1 MSYRLSIS
9 DPLPDSVRA
18 CAREQ
23 LWGAVV
29 QLDGHGA
36 EPAKAIHEARKHL
49 KKTRALLRLVRPA
62 LGNRV
67 YRAENAAL
75 RDAAAQLSATRD
87 ADVLVATV
95 DGLAEWAAGRLPASD
110 FAAVREALVAEAA
123 AHREAAPAPA
133 ADAAGADVS
142 ASDAASPSDAPTS
155 PAAVADAV
163 ARELRAAHARV
174 EQWPLDGAGW
184 ETAVAGISVAY
195 TRGRT
200 ERALAEAHPTVIH
213 LHDWRKRVKDLW
225 YHHRLLKPIWPDVV
239 KAWGEEAH
247 ILSEQ
252 LGDDHDLA
260 VLRDRLEQGIDAPL
274 DLAPLLALVEERR
287 GQLQAQARLVAA
299 RLYVEKPKAF
309 ERRVGGWVAA
319 AVAEAAASDLTSAA
333 DAASEATGG
342 AASAS

>member
-1 MSYRLSIS
+1 MSYRLSVR

-23 LWGAVV
+23 LWGAVR
-29 QLDGHGA
+29 QLEGEGDA
-36 EPAKAIHEARKHL
+36 PATAIHEARKSL

-62 LGNRV
+62 LGKRT
-67 YRAENAAL
+67 YRAENGAL

-95 DGLAEWAAGRLPASD
+95 DALAQHAAGRLPASD
-110 FAAVREALVAEAA
+110 FAAVRAALVAEAA
-123 AHREAAPAPA
+123 AHHAPSE
-133 ADAAGADVS
+133 GES
-142 ASDAASPSDAPTS
+142 SL
-155 PAAVADAV
+155 AAVAASV
-163 ARELRAAHARV
+163 ALELRAAHARV

-184 ETAVAGISVAY
+184 ETVVAGISVAY
-195 TRGRT
+195 ARGRA
-200 ERALAEAHPTVIH
+200 ERELAEAHPSVVH

-225 YHHRLLKPIWPDVV
+225 YHHRLLKPVWPDVV

-260 VLRDRLEQGIDAPL
+260 VLRERLEQGLDAPL
-274 DLAPLLALVEERR
+274 ELAPLLALVEQRR
-287 GQLQAQARLVAA
+287 GELQAQARLVAA

-319 AVAEAAASDLTSAA
+319 AVAEANAAA
-333 DAASEATGG
+333 DGANGAS
-342 AASAS
+342 S